1 MGRILLLIVALFIL
15 IWLVRGVLLAR
26 KRGEPPQTPGPAQAE
41 LVTCA
46 HCGVN
51 LPRAE
56 SRSAGGLHYCSE
68 EHWRLGPREDR

>member
-15 IWLVRGVLLAR
+15 IWLVRGLLLTR
-26 KRGEPPQTPGPAQAE
+26 KRGEPPPPGPAQAE

-46 HCGVN
+46 HCGVH

>member
-15 IWLVRGVLLAR
+15 IWLVRGLLLAR

-46 HCGVN
+46 HCGVH

-56 SRSAGGLHYCSE
+56 SRNAGGRDYCSE
-68 EHWRLGPREDR
+68 EHGRLGPREDR

>member
-15 IWLVRGVLLAR
+15 IWLVRGLLLAR
-26 KRGEPPQTPGPAQAE
+26 KRGEPPQAPGPTQAE

-46 HCGVN
+46 HCGVH

-56 SRSAGGLHYCSE
+56 SRSASGLHYCSE
-68 EHWRLGPREDR
+68 EHWRLGPRKEQ

>member
-15 IWLVRGVLLAR
+15 IWLVRGLLIAR
-26 KRGEPPQTPGPAQAE
+26 KRGEPPQAPGPAQAE

-56 SRSAGGLHYCSE
+56 SRSAGGLHYCSVE
-68 EHWRLGPREDR
+68 LWRLGPRKEQ

>member
-15 IWLVRGVLLAR
+15 IWLVRGLLLAR
-26 KRGEPPQTPGPAQAE
+26 KRGEPPQTPGPGE
-41 LVTCA
+41 GEVVTCA

-51 LPRAE
+51 LPRAK
-56 SRSAGGLHYCSE
+56 SRSAGGLDYCSE